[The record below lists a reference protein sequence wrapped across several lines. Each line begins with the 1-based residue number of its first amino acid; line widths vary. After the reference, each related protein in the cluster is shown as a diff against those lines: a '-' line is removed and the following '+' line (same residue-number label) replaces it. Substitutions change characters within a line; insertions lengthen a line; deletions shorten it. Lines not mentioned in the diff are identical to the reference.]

1 MINIIRY
8 NGIYKRVKPLM
19 ESLDVATRAK
29 KKAMDDLA
37 VVIAQLALIE
47 EKLATLQSEFKDATQ
62 EKAK

>member
-1 MINIIRY
+1 
-8 NGIYKRVKPLM
+8 
-19 ESLDVATRAK
+19 LDVATRTK